1 VIAGLAA
8 GAMAAALSGCTTPT
22 DPLESSAK
30 AEVSA
35 AAAIPAEGAATTQAA
50 EANTANVLKQKNTV
64 AQKGTFIRVLVN
76 GQPITNYD
84 IQRRAKFRQLRR
96 LSASQDETIN
106 ELIDERVKMTA
117 AAQRNMVAT
126 DEQVKDAFANFAKG
140 NKATP
145 EKMGAQ
151 LDGIGIGAD
160 HFKEY
165 IRAQI
170 TWSRLAG
177 GKLQSE
183 TRQKTTTSA
192 IVDLRKSGQKKPETT
207 EYLLQQIVFVI
218 PKEKGA
224 SMAKART
231 AEAMAYRQ
239 QYQGC
244 AKAVELA
251 KSYKDVAVKELGR
264 SLQPELPQ
272 NWAEAIKATQEGQ
285 LTPPQTTD
293 KGVEMIGICR
303 AKITDDDRAAEV
315 ISQAAAFEQL
325 EEKGDD
331 ASAGF
336 LAELRKS
343 STIVYR

>member
-1 VIAGLAA
+1 MI
-8 GAMAAALSGCTTPT
+8 AALSACTTPT
-22 DPLESSAK
+22 EPLESGAK
-30 AEVSA
+30 ANTAEVSA
-35 AAAIPAEGAATTQAA
+35 AAAIPADGAAAGTE
-50 EANTANVLKQKNTV
+50 EAKNANVLRQKNTV
-64 AQKGTFIRVLVN
+64 SQKGTYIRVLVN

-96 LSASQDETIN
+96 LSPNQDETIN

-126 DEQVKDAFANFAKG
+126 DDQVKDAFANFAKS

-145 EKMGAQ
+145 EKMAAQ

-165 IRAQI
+165 IRTQI

-177 GKLQSE
+177 SKLQSE
-183 TRQKTTTSA
+183 TRQKTASKA
-192 IVDLRKSGQKKPETT
+192 IVDLRKSGQQKPETT
-207 EYLLQQIVFVI
+207 EYLLQQIIFVI
-218 PKEKGA
+218 PKEKAGT
-224 SMAKART
+224 MAKART
-231 AEAMAYRQ
+231 AEAQAFRQ

-272 NWAEAIKATQEGQ
+272 NWAEQIKATQEGQ

-303 AKITDDDRAAEV
+303 ATITNDDRAAEV
-315 ISQAAAFEQL
+315 ISEAAAFEQL
-325 EEKGDD
+325 EDKGDD
-331 ASAGF
+331 ASSGF
-336 LAELRKS
+336 LADLRKS